1 MEGPTSLQPASVAV
15 IMPAA
20 GRGER
25 FGGEQ
30 NKLFAELGGKPLWVH
45 AAQRLGLRPEVGR
58 LVMPVTPRDRDRF
71 ASQRER
77 HAAHLE
83 IEFVTGGARRTES
96 VRAGLDAVT
105 DDRAVRLVAVHD
117 AARPLVSA
125 GDLAAVFEAGRQSGA
140 AVLANPV
147 TGTLKRIRDGGRR
160 SVTVDRRD
168 LWVAQTPQVFLL
180 DWFRDAYRRY
190 RGFPVTDDA
199 QLVERAGYDVCL
211 VPGRGD
217 NLKITRPE
225 DLAVA
230 EAILAQSTDPRFHE
244 PS

>member
-1 MEGPTSLQPASVAV
+1 MEDPTSPQPASVAV
-15 IMPAA
+15 ILPAA

-58 LVMPVTPRDRDRF
+58 LVMPVAPRDHDRF

-77 HAAHLE
+77 HAANLQ
-83 IEFVTGGARRTES
+83 IQFVIGGSRRTES
-96 VRAGLDAVT
+96 VRAGLDAIS
-105 DDRAVRLVAVHD
+105 DDHDVRLIAVHD
-117 AARPLVSA
+117 AARPLVSDA
-125 GDLAAVFEAGRQSGA
+125 DLAAVFGAGLGTGA
-140 AVLANPV
+140 AVLATPV
-147 TGTLKRIRDGGRR
+147 TGTLKRIRDEGRR

-168 LWVAQTPQVFLL
+168 LWVAQTPQVFRL

-199 QLVERAGYDVCL
+199 QLLERAGFDVCL

-230 EAILAQSTDPRFHE
+230 EAILAQSTDP
-244 PS
+244 